1 MTVSAPPTAQTQRL
15 IGLDLLKLFLALL
28 VVTIH
33 ANPFRGVNDE
43 AMWALGNGLA
53 RIAVP
58 AFFVVA
64 GYTFRPEVPGRS
76 LKLVLRYLK
85 LHFLW
90 LALYV
95 PAWWAT
101 VADHGWI
108 EYAKFWVFGYWH
120 LWFLV
125 GLAIAVAL
133 SQLVWR
139 LPNRA
144 LLALALAVL
153 LAGFILQWMIGFYI
167 LPRGF
172 WPDAKNGVLMG
183 FPFYLI
189 GYLTRR
195 MGFVDRI
202 SLRAAFWGSLIG
214 LVSVVGESELMK
226 ALGGEHPLAPETLL
240 SAAVAGPFLVALGV
254 KARGFPGW
262 LTRLPIGT
270 LSAGIYF
277 IHVGIVIWL
286 NHFTL
291 PRVEV
296 YLIAVTGATLI
307 TLGLIR
313 TGLDRRLF

>member
-1 MTVSAPPTAQTQRL
+1 MTATAPKTQRL
-15 IGLDLLKLFLALL
+15 FGLDLLKLFLALL

-33 ANPFRGVNDE
+33 ANPFRGVSDE

-53 RIAVP
+53 RIGVP

-76 LKLVLRYLK
+76 VALIGRYLK

-90 LALYV
+90 LAIYL
-95 PAWWAT
+95 PAWWQT
-101 VADHGWI
+101 VWDHGLI

-125 GLAIAVAL
+125 GLAIAVGLA
-133 SQLVWR
+133 QLVWR
-139 LPNRA
+139 LSDRA
-144 LLALALAVL
+144 IWAIAIAVL
-153 LAGFILQWMIGFYI
+153 LAGFALQWAIGFYL

-189 GYLTRR
+189 GYMSKRSGL
-195 MGFVDRI
+195 VERI
-202 SLRAAFWGSLIG
+202 PLRLAFWGALIG
-214 LVSVVGESELMK
+214 LCAVVGESELMK
-226 ALGGEHPLAPETLL
+226 ALGGAHPLAPETLL
-240 SAAVAGPFLVALGV
+240 TAAVAGPMLVALGV
-254 KARGFPGW
+254 KARGFPDW
-262 LTRLPIGT
+262 LTRWPVGT

-277 IHVGIVIWL
+277 LHVGIVIWL
-286 NHFTL
+286 NHYSL

-313 TGLDRRLF
+313 TGLDKKLF